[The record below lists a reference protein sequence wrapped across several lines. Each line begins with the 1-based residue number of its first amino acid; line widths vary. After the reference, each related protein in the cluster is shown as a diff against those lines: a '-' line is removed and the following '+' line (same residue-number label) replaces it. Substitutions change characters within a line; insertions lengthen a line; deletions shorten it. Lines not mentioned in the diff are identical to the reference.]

1 MKTSKIKIVT
11 ISISIFLLSLTMLNS
26 DSVDSKFIRVNGYI
40 GEVKSVW
47 FKNSEYIICHI
58 GYSESGI
65 VIRNK
70 TKDDL
75 EIELLRLQ
83 IKNLKYNGK

>member
-1 MKTSKIKIVT
+1 MKTNKIKIVG
-11 ISISIFLLSLTMLNS
+11 ILISIFLLSLTMLSS
-26 DSVDSKFIRVNGYI
+26 DSGDSKYITVHQYTGEIR
-40 GEVKSVW
+40 SVW
-47 FKNSEYIICHI
+47 FKNNEYVICHI
-58 GYSESGI
+58 GFGESGV

-83 IKNLKYNGK
+83 IKKLKSNE